1 MEADNALWQRL
12 KRAAKR
18 RGGGG
23 GRRCK
28 VLMKHVSFIF
38 LVLSHF
44 ILFYVKISL
53 L

>member
-23 GRRCK
+23 RRCK
-28 VLMKHVSFIF
+28 VLMKHVSFIS